1 MKKHIKKF
9 ILTIFILLNL
19 TVYVQSDENWIQK
32 KKKDD
37 WITKKEKVEWL
48 TKKKKTEWITKK
60 SNKNDLAYLTL
71 LPLFIIMIYIKRRY
85 DK

>member
-1 MKKHIKKF
+1 MKKNIEKF

-48 TKKKKTEWITKK
+48 TKKK
-60 SNKNDLAYLTL
+60 
-71 LPLFIIMIYIKRRY
+71 
-85 DK
+85 

>member
-1 MKKHIKKF
+1 MKHINKLLMKKNIEKF

-37 WITKKEKVEWL
+37 CITKKEKVEWL
-48 TKKKKTEWITKK
+48 TKKINKKGLQKK
-60 SNKNDLAYLTL
+60 QKK
-71 LPLFIIMIYIKRRY
+71 MI
-85 DK
+85 